1 MGNDAMKKV
10 LHVEDDPDF
19 RSYVKLVLKD
29 VVDVD
34 QADTLAQARDLIGQ
48 NDYSLVLLDLT
59 LPDGSGMSIV
69 GELKSS
75 APEMPI
81 VIFSS
86 HNVTPAID
94 NVSKVFQKGYF
105 SERSLVDA
113 IKVLTA

>member
-1 MGNDAMKKV
+1 MKKV

-19 RSYVKLVLKD
+19 LGYVKLILND
-29 VVDVD
+29 VVDID
-34 QADTLAQARDLIGQ
+34 QAETLKHARDLIAR
-48 NDYSLVLLDLT
+48 NKYSLILLDLT

-69 GELKSS
+69 SELRAKS
-75 APEMPI
+75 PGIPI

-105 SERSLVDA
+105 SEHNLVDA
-113 IKVLTA
+113 IKALTA